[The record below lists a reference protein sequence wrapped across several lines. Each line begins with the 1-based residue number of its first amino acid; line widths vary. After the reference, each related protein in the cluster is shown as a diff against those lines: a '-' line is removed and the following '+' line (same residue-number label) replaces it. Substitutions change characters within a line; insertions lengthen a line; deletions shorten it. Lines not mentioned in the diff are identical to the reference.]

1 MIIDAHHH
9 FWHYEPSKYAWIDER
24 MGVLRRDFTTADLA
38 AEIDG
43 IVDGVITVQAR
54 QDVEET
60 LWLLDEAREAPFVLG
75 VVGWVPLTAADVE
88 DEIARLAEDSPLVGI
103 RHVLQDEPDDAFM
116 LRPDFNRGIEAL
128 APFGL
133 VYDVLVY
140 ERHLENVLEFVD
152 RHPEQ
157 IFVLDHVGKPRIG
170 EGRTD
175 PWSTNLRRLAERE
188 HCYCKVSGMVTEAS
202 WTEWTADA
210 LLPYLDIVFES
221 FGPERLM
228 FGSDWPVCLLA
239 CEYRRWY
246 HILEDY
252 TSELS
257 ESEYDRFWGGTA
269 AKAYR
274 LAV

>member
-9 FWHYEPSKYAWIDER
+9 LWHYEPSKYAWIDDR
-24 MGVLRRDFTTADLA
+24 MGVLRQDFTTNDLA
-38 AEIDG
+38 AEIEG
-43 IVDGVITVQAR
+43 IVDGVIAVQAR
-54 QDVEET
+54 QDVDET
-60 LWLLDEAREAPFVLG
+60 LWLLDEARETPFVLG
-75 VVGWVPLTAADVE
+75 VVGWAPLTAADVE
-88 DEIARLAEDSPLVGI
+88 DEIARLAEDPALVGI
-103 RHVLQDEPDDAFM
+103 RHVLQDERDDAFM

-140 ERHLENVLEFVD
+140 ERHLGNVLEFVD

-157 IFVLDHVGKPRIG
+157 TFVLDHIGKPRIG
-170 EGRTD
+170 EGPLD
-175 PWSTNLRRLAERE
+175 PWRANLRRLAERE

-202 WTEWTADA
+202 WTEWTVDG
-210 LLPYLDIVFES
+210 LSPYLDTVFEA
-221 FGPERLM
+221 FGPRRLM

-246 HILEDY
+246 HIVEDY

-257 ESEYDRFWGGTA
+257 QSEYERFWGGTA
-269 AKAYR
+269 AEAYR